1 MKEGKRPDCILS
13 DTNIDALCLHFQGVF
28 VLWDGAFLLARTV
41 DPMED
46 DIKTYLHYVAAAEH
60 GNDALRCT
68 TTPKVHLMLKHV
80 AWQIENIPGGLGDKS
95 EDFVEQMHQTGI
107 RLRDRFRR
115 VKNPVARAQ
124 AREKA
129 NSCSCHPDVID
140 YIVLTNESKKRS
152 FSAVKIEDTITTK
165 RKKTR
170 RLRTV

>member
-1 MKEGKRPDCILS
+1 
-13 DTNIDALCLHFQGVF
+13 
-28 VLWDGAFLLARTV
+28 LWDGVFSLAQAV
-41 DPMED
+41 GPMED
-46 DIKTYLHYVAAAEH
+46 DIKTSRLYVAAAERS
-60 GNDALRCT
+60 NDALCCT
-68 TTPKVHLMLKHV
+68 ITPKVHLMFKHI
-80 AWQIENIPGGLGDKS
+80 AWQMENDIPGGLGDKS

-129 NSCSCHPDVID
+129 NSCSCHPDVIA
-140 YIVLTNESKKRS
+140 YIDLTNESKKRS